1 MTEYELNKLCKKN
14 SNCGRKCLKC
24 TLFENYM
31 TSQNEELL
39 QENKIKKIY
48 LKLKEYFNG
57 KYNN

>member
-1 MTEYELNKLCKKN
+1 MTECELNKLCKQN
-14 SNCGRKCLKC
+14 PNCGRKCLKC

-39 QENKIKKIY
+39 QKNKIKKIY
-48 LKLKEYFNG
+48 LKLREYFNG

>member
-1 MTEYELNKLCKKN
+1 MTEYELNKLCKQN
-14 SNCGRKCLKC
+14 HNCGRKCLKC
-24 TLFENYM
+24 ILFENYM

>member
-1 MTEYELNKLCKKN
+1 MTEYKLNKLCKQN
-14 SNCGRKCLKC
+14 PNCGCKCLKC
-24 TLFENYM
+24 ILFENYM

-48 LKLKEYFNG
+48 LKLKEYFNE

>member
-1 MTEYELNKLCKKN
+1 
-14 SNCGRKCLKC
+14 
-24 TLFENYM
+24 M

-48 LKLKEYFNG
+48 LKLKEYFNE